1 MNSLEIIE
9 NAFKE
14 TELEK
19 LNNKISDI
27 GDLLEGSNLC
37 REEVIKAINY
47 LFEHVKNYED
57 ETIIENILNVS
68 LNIMNA
74 YKIFSGFDLNSLIS
88 QMDRMSYECISY
100 VLTFLG
106 YSRDTQYIKIIEH
119 FLNIEELK
127 ETSIIETAIGI
138 PLGTMNKTDSSGTE
152 KTYVV
157 LAVSYIALQQ

>member
-19 LNNKISDI
+19 LNNKIRDI
-27 GDLLEGSNLC
+27 GDLLEGSYLC

-74 YKIFSGFDLNSLIS
+74 YKIFSGFDLNYFIY
-88 QMDRMSYECISY
+88 QID
-100 VLTFLG
+100 
-106 YSRDTQYIKIIEH
+106 
-119 FLNIEELK
+119 
-127 ETSIIETAIGI
+127 SII
-138 PLGTMNKTDSSGTE
+138 
-152 KTYVV
+152 Y
-157 LAVSYIALQQ
+157 

>member
-19 LNNKISDI
+19 LNNKIRDI
-27 GDLLEGSNLC
+27 GDLLEGSYLC

-88 QMDRMSYECISY
+88 QMDRMISY

-127 ETSIIETAIGI
+127 EDVEEAMAEI
-138 PLGTMNKTDSSGTE
+138 
-152 KTYVV
+152 TYR
-157 LAVSYIALQQ
+157 IN

>member
-19 LNNKISDI
+19 LINKIRDI
-27 GDLLEGSNLC
+27 GDLLEGSYLC

-127 ETSIIETAIGI
+127 EDVEEAMAEI
-138 PLGTMNKTDSSGTE
+138 
-152 KTYVV
+152 TYR
-157 LAVSYIALQQ
+157 IN

>member
-19 LNNKISDI
+19 LNNKIRDI
-27 GDLLEGSNLC
+27 GDLLEGSYLC

-106 YSRDTQYIKIIEH
+106 SSRDTQYIKIIEH

-127 ETSIIETAIGI
+127 EDVEEAMAEI
-138 PLGTMNKTDSSGTE
+138 
-152 KTYVV
+152 TYR
-157 LAVSYIALQQ
+157 IN

>member
-19 LNNKISDI
+19 LNNKIRDM

-47 LFEHVKNYED
+47 LFGYVKNYED
-57 ETIIENILNVS
+57 ETIVENILNVS

-74 YKIFSGFDLNSLIS
+74 YKVFSGFDLNSLIS

-119 FLNIEELK
+119 FLNVEELK
-127 ETSIIETAIGI
+127 EDAEEA
-138 PLGTMNKTDSSGTE
+138 MTE
-152 KTYVV
+152 ITYRVN
-157 LAVSYIALQQ
+157 